1 MIIQSKNH
9 GHERRPTTP
18 FVAMLLPGLWLSA
31 ALTAVFWGTYA
42 FFVTTRQGQ
51 RIDDAPLV
59 GALHFMAAEA
69 RRRPA
74 LDFMDAMPAI
84 CAVLACVTLVL
95 AAVRGRHLAPPLI
108 ATGSLAG
115 AVVSTQLLKHW
126 ILDRPNLGI
135 SEATMNSF
143 PSGHTT
149 IAAASL
155 FTVLLITPPTQ
166 RNWVVVFGGGFAAV
180 AGAATLLL
188 GWHRPSDVLA
198 AYLVAAL
205 WAGLGAVA
213 LAVWSASA
221 PDTTAHNSAR
231 AHSLGR
237 LPGSLLVV
245 GIVGAALGSMLWFS
259 AGATGP
265 VVGNEPR
272 HLLVLAASLTV
283 LLSMAMVLTVS
294 LQWFM
299 LRYRVDAGIRPGA
312 NAE

>member
-1 MIIQSKNH
+1 
-9 GHERRPTTP
+9 
-18 FVAMLLPGLWLSA
+18 
-31 ALTAVFWGTYA
+31 
-42 FFVTTRQGQ
+42 
-51 RIDDAPLV
+51 
-59 GALHFMAAEA
+59 
-69 RRRPA
+69 
-74 LDFMDAMPAI
+74 
-84 CAVLACVTLVL
+84 
-95 AAVRGRHLAPPLI
+95 
-108 ATGSLAG
+108 
-115 AVVSTQLLKHW
+115 
-126 ILDRPNLGI
+126 
-135 SEATMNSF
+135 MNSF